1 MKKLFV
7 FSVLALLLC
16 AKENIPKDGVVSV
29 NGTWISQTE
38 IDKVVEMY
46 RQQMMQMMP
55 QQALQ
60 PVPPEVK
67 KNIAMQ
73 LIANELALQEA
84 KKRHIGYDSTKLE
97 TTFAVITKQFPD
109 AATMKAELGR
119 MGQTEQTLRGQIK
132 DGLTV
137 DSLMKTLFK
146 KSDTATMADCKSY
159 YDGNQPQFASEKR
172 VKASQI
178 LFLIKKE
185 MTAEQKNAVADKA
198 KKVLAELRSGKDF
211 AACAKKYSQDP
222 NASAGGD
229 IGWFKK
235 GDIKPEF
242 ERVAMTLKLDEISDV
257 FQTDVGLHIIK
268 KTAEE
273 SMPPKTFDEV
283 KGQIKNMLELKKHND
298 EVKMFVDSLMAI
310 SKITFADTSYK
321 LAGMPGRK

>member
-97 TTFAVITKQFPD
+97 ATYAGIIKQFPD

-146 KSDTATMADCKSY
+146 KSDTATSADCKAY

-198 KKVLAELRSGKDF
+198 KKVLAELRGGKDF

-242 ERVAMTLKLDEISDV
+242 ERVAITLKLDEISDV

-273 SMPPKTFDEV
+273 NMPPKTFDEV